1 MAQASYPHY
10 PVSPRIHLLGLDFV
24 FNTYSTGSSY
34 RLSREHKPSDLTPAP
49 HDTTHLQRSKPF
61 IPSFTSIFLNPTSLT
76 KSLIANSHHLHL
88 WRLNLT
94 SNTKFPPSWTVG
106 NSGISSNT

>member
-49 HDTTHLQRSKPF
+49 HDTS
-61 IPSFTSIFLNPTSLT
+61 
-76 KSLIANSHHLHL
+76 HLHRSSSS
-88 WRLNLT
+88 RLNSLSSLLSVLSPSNSRSSPVLIT
-94 SNTKFPPSWTVG
+94 SPSRCSVPPRL
-106 NSGISSNT
+106 SSNATRL